1 MAPRLIPTI
10 APFER
15 PGAREGKVELVE
27 VFAAV
32 REIEVLT
39 DVMVVVTVAI
49 EVWRSTCADWVDE
62 AARFPLTNTTKT
74 AA

>member
-1 MAPRLIPTI
+1 MAPTPIPAI

-15 PGAREGKVELVE
+15 PGVGEAKVELVE

-32 REIEVLT
+32 REIKVLT
-39 DVMVVVTVAI
+39 DVMVAVTVAI
-49 EVWRSTCADWVDE
+49 WASTCVDWVDE